1 MGLFPI
7 GESGGGEEDDHRDGR
22 GGAADAGWLRLSSY
36 RKEEEEE
43 APARASASDLERY
56 DERSNTSA
64 SASSS
69 SDRKRRDR
77 KKRSSDREK
86 SSKKRHKKS
95 SKDSSKR
102 RRLTDAEKIA
112 AIEERFA
119 RHNSDSRKGD
129 AAMWVGSR
137 LRDAKNAYEDVRAD
151 GDNLAYGKLAR
162 SDVLKFSRALDQAR
176 AWYITAGKTRKSP
189 FFGTVLTDKKRDKR
203 EVRERYFTRAGTTRT
218 RDRDTFKFHRPMDP
232 DVAKEQAEYLALQ
245 QGDKVSKEVTH
256 GMESVHAYLTRK
268 TKAFN
273 EDIRQRPHDA
283 QLWREFAKFQDQFMA
298 LTKKRSEAHQI
309 IEKKVTILEH
319 ALRYHPNDGELI
331 VMLLKERE
339 KLEDRSTTEKRWRY
353 ACDNNA
359 GNPTVWR
366 EFLKYRKGDFVNF
379 SVAELEIE
387 YKRALRALAAAHS
400 EATLTKKSSVAKL
413 EEAMVDFVID
423 YCTLVMQSGETE
435 RAVAKLQAALEFGC
449 LSPTQ
454 GSEADLLD
462 SFESFWECEEPRV
475 GEPNATGWG
484 DWLTMNEAV
493 KSRLRDNQIT
503 EHTSDHTNLPL
514 LEVPPPPPK
523 PPSPLRQDF
532 LLGGGWATFDAQEE
546 QAASVETD
554 DGEADNDDFVEA
566 NISDE
571 ALLARLEQQL
581 DGAADIELDDS
592 ILDKWIEKEWE
603 RSLCD
608 WRPAR
613 LMELEDDGDVK
624 SIGFDDIRDG
634 LIRFT
639 DPSARNKLWVQVLR
653 LVGAL
658 EILPSDFASDSQ
670 FDALECASGV
680 YAPATQL
687 FATKCAKSDGD
698 SWLNPN
704 LGLEHAW
711 QCGSSGRGALGAN
724 MLRVVSRRDP
734 TVFSFKM
741 VQTQDEAKSLLA
753 TSHGESLALWAH
765 LGEMEW
771 KNGRKS
777 SARKIFSR
785 AFDSAVKA
793 QARDISQ
800 LALSWVE
807 SESSSKSNDGNT
819 SALKILTSL
828 ANLGTTAETSP
839 EDAKV
844 DDERL
849 AKAGALLEKKALSAV
864 NGGTP
869 WTDGDGTRIKDD
881 GVASILCYAWFQMIT
896 RQSTAGISSMLQ
908 NVPKATQRDEKCA
921 SLWHSLYLKLL
932 RMIPVTARR
941 KTLELALGV
950 FPSSPSLLLSL
961 CELELEVHGKQRM
974 HRYLDVEFETH
985 PTVTLVFFGLGLEV
999 DKGFPSNPRAIS
1011 ILERA
1016 LDPSSP
1022 ARRSPLLW
1030 LTYMHAYV
1038 VSRQIASAKTIF
1050 LRAINAVPWNKTIW
1064 LYGLQHMK
1072 GALTAKERGA
1082 LIDVMREK
1090 GVNIRVDM
1098 YEVQLEAAIGK

>member
-1 MGLFPI
+1 MSLFPI
-7 GESGGGEEDDHRDGR
+7 GESGAGEEDDRR
-22 GGAADAGWLRLSSY
+22 AGWLRLSSY
-36 RKEEEEE
+36 RKEEEG
-43 APARASASDLERY
+43 PARAAASDLEGH

-77 KKRSSDREK
+77 KKRSSDRDR
-86 SSKKRHKKS
+86 KKRRKKS
-95 SKDSSKR
+95 SKDSSKK
-102 RRLTDAEKIA
+102 RRLTDEEKTA

-119 RHNSDSRKGD
+119 RHDSDFRKGD
-129 AAMWVGSR
+129 AAMWVGPR
-137 LRDAKNAYEDVRAD
+137 LRDTKNAYEDVRGV

-162 SDVLKFSRALDQAR
+162 SDVLKFSRAVDQAR
-176 AWYITAGKTRKSP
+176 AWYITAGKTRRSP
-189 FFGTVLTDKKRDKR
+189 FFGTVLTDKKRDER
-203 EVRERYFTRAGTTRT
+203 QARERYFTRAGTMRT
-218 RDRDTFKFHRPMDP
+218 QDRDTFKFHRPMNP
-232 DVAKEQAEYLALQ
+232 DVSKEQAEYLALQ
-245 QGDKVSKEVTH
+245 QGDKVSKGATH

-283 QLWREFAKFQDQFMA
+283 QLWQEFAKFQDQFMA

-339 KLEDRSTTEKRWRY
+339 KLEDRPTTEKRWRY

-379 SVAELEIE
+379 SVGALETE
-387 YKRALRALAAAHS
+387 YKRALRALAASHS

-413 EEAMVDFVID
+413 EDAMVDFVID
-423 YCTLVMQSGETE
+423 YCTLVMQSGGTE
-435 RAVAKLQAALEFGC
+435 RAVAKMQATLEFGC

-454 GSEADLLD
+454 GLEADLLD

-475 GEPNATGWG
+475 GEPNATGWQ

-493 KSRLRDNQIT
+493 KSRVRENQII
-503 EHTSDHTNLPL
+503 EQTSDHTNLPL

-546 QAASVETD
+546 QAASAETD
-554 DGEADNDDFVEA
+554 DGEANIDEFEA

-571 ALLARLEQQL
+571 ALLARLEQQI

-603 RSLCD
+603 RSLRD

-613 LMELEDDGDVK
+613 LTELKDDSDVK

-639 DPSARNKLWVQVLR
+639 DPSAKNKLWVQVLR

-687 FATKCAKSDGD
+687 FATKCAKSDGQ
-698 SWLNPN
+698 SWLSPN

-711 QCGSSGRGALGAN
+711 LCGSSGRGALGAN
-724 MLRVVSRRDP
+724 MLRVVSRRDL

-741 VQTQDEAKSLLA
+741 VKSRDEAKSLLA
-753 TSHGESLALWAH
+753 TSYGESLALWSH

-771 KNGRKS
+771 RSGRKS

-785 AFDSAVKA
+785 AFDSALKA
-793 QARDISQ
+793 RARDISQ

-807 SESSSKSNDGNT
+807 SELSSKSNDGNT
-819 SALKILTSL
+819 TALKILTSL

-839 EDAKV
+839 EDAKI
-844 DDERL
+844 DDKRL

-869 WTDGDGTRIKDD
+869 WTGGDGTRIRDD
-881 GVASILCYAWFQMIT
+881 GVASILCCAWFQMIT
-896 RQSTAGISSMLQ
+896 RHSTAVINSMLQ

-921 SLWHSLYLKLL
+921 SLWHALYLKLL

-941 KTLELALGV
+941 KTLELALSV

-974 HRYLDVEFETH
+974 HRYLDVKFETH

-1022 ARRSPLLW
+1022 VRRSPLLW

-1072 GALTAKERGA
+1072 GALTTKERGA

-1098 YEVQLEAAIGK
+1098 YEVQLEAAVGKNL